1 MHGRGQQGHAW
12 QGVCVAGGGHAWQGC
27 ARQGVC
33 EVGSVHGRGQ
43 GACVSGG
50 GVRAGDGH

>member
-1 MHGRGQQGHAW
+1 MHDRGQRGHAW
-12 QGVCVAGGGHAWQGC
+12 
-27 ARQGVC
+27 QGVC

-50 GVRAGDGH
+50 GVRAGDGP